1 MTQVKIEPGICGMPT
16 VIDVD
21 TAGKFAVSI
30 KLTGECEKV
39 LSMSNSLS
47 YIKVGD
53 ALKPHVSSVV
63 YKCAAECNLC
73 TSCAVLAG
81 ILKAVE
87 VESGLALPRPITITF
102 QSRTQD

>member
-1 MTQVKIEPGICGMPT
+1 MTQVEIEPGICGMPT
-16 VIDVD
+16 AIEVD

-47 YIKVGD
+47 CIKVGD
-53 ALKPHVSSVV
+53 ALRPHVSSVV
-63 YKCAAECNLC
+63 YRCAAECNLC
-73 TSCAVLAG
+73 ASCAVPAG

-87 VESGLALPRPITITF
+87 VESGLALPRPIMITF
-102 QSRTQD
+102 LTKTQN